1 MESTARRLDD
11 APVCQRAGY
20 IIYWY
25 IIYILVYIYIY
36 ISYIFV
42 IYTHIYE
49 KHRPANQT
57 QLAGE
62 MEKKRDGNER
72 K

>member
-20 IIYWY
+20 IIYLY
-25 IIYILVYIYIY
+25 IIY